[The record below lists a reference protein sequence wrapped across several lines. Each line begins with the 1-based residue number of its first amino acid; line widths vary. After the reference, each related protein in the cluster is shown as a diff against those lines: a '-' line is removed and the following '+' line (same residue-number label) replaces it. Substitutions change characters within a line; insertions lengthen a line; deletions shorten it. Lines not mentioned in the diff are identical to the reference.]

1 MIEEQIEQIAEL
13 IFQKMLSKQ
22 DEWDRQ
28 NGYIYI
34 TDGEEITEVD
44 AILAEIDALNL
55 AKDKHIA
62 NENYEKASE
71 IQKKINKL
79 RENLK

>member
-1 MIEEQIEQIAEL
+1 MTEEQIEKIAEL

-55 AKDKHIA
+55 AKEKHIS